1 MLCKVR
7 YSSFFLW
14 CHISTIFL
22 PYPSFPL
29 RSSRSV
35 TFCSLLAIELRW
47 IKTPCSNITAAANL
61 LGLMHHKSLIVRSQ
75 LQPHAGDAAAGE
87 GGGGGGRAVGPFPG
101 TLQNPMTGR
110 RIALGG
116 RRRFLNNL
124 PRAACG
130 LLAPDLLDDPL

>member
-22 PYPSFPL
+22 PFPSFPL

-75 LQPHAGDAAAGE
+75 LEKERGGR
-87 GGGGGGRAVGPFPG
+87 GGGGGV
-101 TLQNPMTGR
+101 
-110 RIALGG
+110 LGG
-116 RRRFLNNL
+116 
-124 PRAACG
+124 
-130 LLAPDLLDDPL
+130 